1 MTYDVDRR
9 RNREDHNIYCNT
21 KRTVF
26 CWSSSLT
33 YLSALIDYYDDVM
46 DSVDTSVFN
55 TCGRTV
61 GHVQ

>member
-1 MTYDVDRR
+1 M
-9 RNREDHNIYCNT
+9 DHNITNT